1 MPRCVYVVKYI
12 LPALRASL
20 AKELFNKG
28 FKIKEIA
35 EMLGLTQAAVSQYL
49 SSKRGQKGLE
59 IIERNENARE
69 VILEL
74 VELIVQRKASIN
86 DENQY
91 LCKICE
97 ILELKGKNTNTK
109 SRLKL

>member
-59 IIERNENARE
+59 IIERSENARE
-69 VILEL
+69 IILEL

-86 DENQY
+86 ETEY

-97 ILELKGKNTNTK
+97 ILDFKGKNTNTK